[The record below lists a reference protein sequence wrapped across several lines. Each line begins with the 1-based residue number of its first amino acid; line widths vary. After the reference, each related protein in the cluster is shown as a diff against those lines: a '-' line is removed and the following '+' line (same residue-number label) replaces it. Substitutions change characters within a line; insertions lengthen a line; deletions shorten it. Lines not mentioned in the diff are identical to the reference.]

1 MKALSNSQI
10 DTVIQ
15 WVRSQRLSIKELEN
29 EFVDHICCDLE
40 ALMEEGESF
49 TAAFTSLTEELGDTS
64 LPELEKQ
71 TILLLTYNQRLMR
84 KLTRFSG
91 IFALSLFFLAVV
103 LRLIRS
109 GIWESVMA
117 SGMVVLGLFFV
128 PLYFMEH
135 YSHQEV
141 KSQKV
146 LHLLGFL
153 AAFLIPLSA
162 IMVLINSPYA
172 IVVLG
177 IGVVFLVFGFAP
189 LSWMSVSKGSA
200 RFAITGGIMFLM
212 FFVLL
217 SYGFLG
223 LKITRDRVDNW
234 VWFSVSSDKTGSSM
248 EMLTAGNLERFNND
262 ADLKQL
268 ASEIA
273 SRTEIIISD
282 LTKLRDG
289 FIKQQDKNYKRGDL
303 FFKGMDS
310 NFAGQMFLIDNEQAS
325 EVLKS
330 ISAYESWLIT
340 LLSEENEQTK
350 SKISE
355 LLKIGDESENANL
368 LAQKNYLF
376 RDFPSIA
383 DVSVINSLILNIRIA
398 ELQTLSY
405 LEINNKTKLN

>member
-84 KLTRFSG
+84 NLTRFSG

-103 LRLIRS
+103 LRLITS

>member
-103 LRLIRS
+103 LRLITS